1 MPNANN
7 KNSAMDHDESSLAL
21 QYLKKYYGFNS
32 FRDAQATII
41 DQLINGEDLLVLM
54 PTGGGK
60 SLCYQIPALIRDGVG
75 IIVSPLI
82 SLMEDQVTAMQQLGI
97 KAAFYNSSLSA
108 NESTKVLNDLRT
120 NKIDLLYIAPERLLR
135 DYFLEDLTFKVALF
149 AIDEAH
155 CISQWGH
162 DFRPEYRELGCLKR
176 YFPSVP
182 IIALTA
188 TADEQTRED
197 IINKLNYSPKIHISS
212 FNRANI
218 YYQVVAKE
226 NPVKQIINY
235 LEENKTQAGI
245 IYCLTRES
253 VETLAEELQA
263 AGFAARGY
271 HAGMPHATR
280 KSVKHDFR
288 FDNINIVVA
297 TIAFGMGI
305 DKPNVRFVIHYDL
318 PRSIESYYQ
327 ETGRAGRDG
336 TAAMAILLYSPQE
349 AMRLRSLIQQKSE
362 ALNHRVEV
370 NKFSH
375 MLAFVQASNCRRDI
389 VLRYFG
395 EVLEKTAPKHTCC
408 DICKNPPQLI
418 DATEEAQKFL
428 SCIYRLRQNFG
439 FQHVVEVLRGS
450 AQQKILQFNHQTL
463 STYGI
468 GKDHPAAYWRQIG
481 WQLIQRDYFFQ
492 DFRHFNVLKLRK
504 SAIKVL
510 KGEEEVFLILP
521 STSLKPKERKKKPAA
536 FSNNSPLFEKLRA
549 LRRKIATAENKPPFM
564 IFSDATLHD
573 MISMSPKNL
582 EDMQLV
588 NGVGQYKL
596 ERYGA
601 QFLEEIL

>member
-120 NKIDLLYIAPERLLR
+120 NKLDLLYIAPERLLR

-280 KSVKHDFR
+280 KSVMHDFR

-336 TAAMAILLYSPQE
+336 TAAMAILSPNFEYLWNRQGSSSRIL
-349 AMRLRSLIQQKSE
+349 APNRLAANSTRLLLS
-362 ALNHRVEV
+362 R
-370 NKFSH
+370 F
-375 MLAFVQASNCRRDI
+375 
-389 VLRYFG
+389 
-395 EVLEKTAPKHTCC
+395 
-408 DICKNPPQLI
+408 PPL
-418 DATEEAQKFL
+418 
-428 SCIYRLRQNFG
+428 
-439 FQHVVEVLRGS
+439 
-450 AQQKILQFNHQTL
+450 
-463 STYGI
+463 
-468 GKDHPAAYWRQIG
+468 
-481 WQLIQRDYFFQ
+481 
-492 DFRHFNVLKLRK
+492 
-504 SAIKVL
+504 
-510 KGEEEVFLILP
+510 
-521 STSLKPKERKKKPAA
+521 
-536 FSNNSPLFEKLRA
+536 
-549 LRRKIATAENKPPFM
+549 
-564 IFSDATLHD
+564 
-573 MISMSPKNL
+573 
-582 EDMQLV
+582 
-588 NGVGQYKL
+588 
-596 ERYGA
+596 
-601 QFLEEIL
+601 